1 MRKVFSFMKP
11 YRLAAFVAL
20 LLMLIELGVELVQ
33 PFLISRI
40 IDDGIMEGDLSVVL
54 QWGGVMVGLSL
65 VAFTA
70 GIINSFYAAHVSQST
85 GHDIRKAI
93 YTKVQSFSFSTF
105 SLFPTSSLVT
115 RMTNDITQL
124 QNVIFMCLRIMLR
137 APLLVLGSI
146 TMIFIV
152 NAQLGII
159 FAITVPILLIFL
171 IGVMKKA
178 GSLFKIVQERL
189 DKVNN
194 VMYESLAG
202 IRVIKAFLRR
212 THEINRFIHAS
223 DELRAKVIKAL
234 RLTEIA
240 MPVILLLING
250 SVLFVLWYGTI
261 EVNAGGATVG
271 EVVAIVNYAA
281 RMTGALS
288 IFTMI
293 IMMFS
298 RARASASRVA
308 EVLES
313 EKNEVETGKD
323 EPTEIGR
330 GEIEFQQVSFR
341 YPESRDSVLENLSFV
356 IKGGEKAAI
365 LGATG
370 SGKTSLFQLIPR
382 LYEPEQGSVL
392 IDGKDIRQMDSSLL
406 RNNIGYVPQEALLFT
421 GTIKENIAWGK
432 ENASL
437 EEIKEAARKAQ
448 IHETILSLPHQYD
461 TILGQKG
468 VNLSGGQKQRL
479 SIARALIRKPR
490 ILLLDDSTS
499 ALDVKTEMKLL
510 QELDDLSC
518 TVLMITQKISTTM
531 EADTILLLDEG
542 QLTAKGTHEEL
553 MSMSSLYYRI
563 NKSQAGKEA

>member
-105 SLFPTSSLVT
+105 SLFPPSSLVT

>member
-531 EADTILLLDEG
+531 E
-542 QLTAKGTHEEL
+542 LTRFYFL
-553 MSMSSLYYRI
+553 MKDS
-563 NKSQAGKEA
+563 